1 MVRQNP
7 EQSVLVSELE
17 TSLTRLESALVDA
30 SRAITSIRSCI
41 PQIAA
46 LIEVVNTMESAM
58 SFARQRLGTG
68 PTEETTPLRAVP
80 QQPAIQPSSEPEPVA
95 TEGGIPTQFC
105 LRLRVGSKVG
115 SLDLK
120 AVDNAVNE
128 QTAVSDVALIDYDG
142 RQATLRVWIS
152 GTGSPESVREAL
164 YQSLRRRLGDE
175 DEAEINIE
183 FEERA
188 AA

>member
-7 EQSVLVSELE
+7 EQSVLVNELE

-58 SFARQRLGTG
+58 SFARQRLGTS
-68 PTEETTPLRAVP
+68 PTEETAPLRAVP
-80 QQPAIQPSSEPEPVA
+80 PQPAIQPSPEPEPLA
-95 TEGGIPTQFC
+95 TEGAIPAQFC

-142 RQATLRVWIS
+142 RQATLRVWI
-152 GTGSPESVREAL
+152 TGMESPESVREAL
-164 YQSLRRRLGDE
+164 HHSLRSRLGDE